1 MRSFLSRRA
10 SILPYSGI
18 REIYDLAGE
27 MEDVIHFEIG
37 EPDFDTPKPIIEAA
51 FQAAF
56 EGMTHYTASGGIR
69 ALRTKIAQRLS
80 EELKTTFSPEE
91 IVVTSG
97 SMEALLLAMLVTLDE
112 GDELLLPA
120 PYWPNYPAHAMIAGA
135 KIRPLRL
142 EAQNGFKPSPATL
155 EKTVSERS
163 KAILLNYPHNPTG
176 ATLEKEDLREL
187 AEFIE
192 RYDLLVFSDEA
203 YSDLVFDG
211 ASFHSIASLPGM
223 KERTV
228 VLRTFSKS
236 YAMTGWRV
244 GYLAGPQPVA
254 EKAAKLHEHTSA
266 CTSSVSQMAAMK
278 ALDLQADIPAKM
290 AAAYEKRRNLL
301 LNSLKQIPGITA
313 FKPRGTFYVF
323 ADVTAFGMTSLEL
336 SRFLLKQ
343 AHVAVA
349 PGTAFGPE
357 GEGFIRICFA
367 NSADNIREGV
377 SRMKKALTSLQ

>member
-1 MRSFLSRRA
+1 
-10 SILPYSGI
+10 
-18 REIYDLAGE
+18 

-51 FQAAF
+51 FQAAS
-56 EGMTHYTASGGIR
+56 EGMTHYTASGGML

-80 EELKTTFSPEE
+80 EELKTTVSPEE

-142 EAQNGFKPSPATL
+142 EAKNGFKPSPVTL

-163 KAILLNYPHNPTG
+163 KALLLNYPHNPTG

-192 RYDLLVFSDEA
+192 RHDLLVFSDEA

-211 ASFHSIASLPGM
+211 APFHSIASLPGM

-278 ALDLQADIPAKM
+278 ALDLQAEIPAKM
-290 AAAYEKRRNLL
+290 AATYEKRRNLL

-323 ADVTAFGMTSLEL
+323 ADVTAFDMTSLEL